1 MKGKTIRLA
10 VLLGAAAV
18 LAVVLLV
25 RHLGPSEDRMIRDVQ
40 SGDTQDRVRAIRDL
54 ADAGSPAAAETLA
67 RLAADPDTRVAV
79 EAVSAVGRL
88 RRKDLLPVMEN
99 ASSDERP
106 EVREATLVALGRMGD
121 PKSAHLLLNRLE
133 QDPSTDVQAAAADAL
148 GRVRSVASVE
158 TLLAQLDSPSERVR
172 RSAAAAIVR
181 IWQIDHGFVATDP
194 PDKRRA
200 LIEGMRHHWEVYKQS
215 DAYRYLKQK
224 TEKGP

>member
-1 MKGKTIRLA
+1 MH
-10 VLLGAAAV
+10 GA
-18 LAVVLLV
+18 
-25 RHLGPSEDRMIRDVQ
+25 RQR
-40 SGDTQDRVRAIRDL
+40 SGTGRRRRTTPA
-54 ADAGSPAAAETLA
+54 PAAAA
-67 RLAADPDTRVAV
+67 GP
-79 EAVSAVGRL
+79 
-88 RRKDLLPVMEN
+88 
-99 ASSDERP
+99 
-106 EVREATLVALGRMGD
+106 
-121 PKSAHLLLNRLE
+121 
-133 QDPSTDVQAAAADAL
+133 AAADAL